1 MISDFDQWANLYDR
15 VYDDVTCDI
24 PFYLNEASK
33 INGSVLEL
41 GCGTGRMTIPM
52 AKVGIDV
59 TGVDISP
66 AMICKLREKAA
77 SSGAILKSHVMDMR
91 YLKLDQIYQ
100 LVVVP
105 YRGFQSIMDVK
116 GQEKCLN
123 SIHRHVEHGGK
134 VVIDMF
140 VPSRELFDQYNDI
153 SYQVKEISSCASGVV
168 TTVWHRSNF
177 DRHNQ
182 TIETC
187 LKIESIVGGIV
198 KESKYVNFNLKYL
211 YTQEA
216 EYLFKNCGFRVNEL
230 YGGFNGEP
238 FGESSTNMVWILE
251 SEKKSNA

>member
-52 AKVGIDV
+52 AKVAIDV

-77 SSGAILKSHVMDMR
+77 SSGVILKSHVMDMR

-123 SIHRHVEHGGK
+123 SIHHHVKHAAK
-134 VVIDMF
+134 
-140 VPSRELFDQYNDI
+140 L
-153 SYQVKEISSCASGVV
+153 
-168 TTVWHRSNF
+168 
-177 DRHNQ
+177 
-182 TIETC
+182 
-187 LKIESIVGGIV
+187 L
-198 KESKYVNFNLKYL
+198 
-211 YTQEA
+211 
-216 EYLFKNCGFRVNEL
+216 
-230 YGGFNGEP
+230 
-238 FGESSTNMVWILE
+238 
-251 SEKKSNA
+251 